1 MNQTPSAAHPA
12 AVPCVAVR
20 KASRTMKVLGSSIL
34 SAALFMAAATTAQ
47 AQTAV
52 RWLSQSQAVS
62 SQYPVEFASMETLN
76 GKGFKVD
83 RKEFQS
89 IGINMADGLRL
100 IRAGSFDVASIQ
112 VGLVASDDAFLE
124 GIDLIG
130 VSTDI
135 TQLRAAVNAYRA
147 AFADR
152 LEKRFGVR
160 PVAIWP
166 FGGQIFFC
174 NQPIATLDD
183 LKGKKVRSFTAS
195 MSSLLQGL
203 GATPVTLAFPEVYP
217 ALQRGVASCGITS
230 ATSANTGKWPEV
242 TTHILP
248 LAVSGAV
255 QAHVVNLAWWNK
267 LGAEQKAA
275 LEAQFADMENK
286 LWEVAAKTNGV
297 ALACS
302 TGGTCD
308 DKLYRSYNLKLV
320 KLADGDFDRL
330 KTITQNAILGDWA
343 TRCERVYPGC
353 TKVWNDT
360 VGAARGM
367 AVPAK

>member
-1 MNQTPSAAHPA
+1 MSKIAVSAFYKFVTLAD
-12 AVPCVAVR
+12 
-20 KASRTMKVLGSSIL
+20 I
-34 SAALFMAAATTAQ
+34 AAL
-47 AQTAV
+47 
-52 RWLSQSQAVS
+52 
-62 SQYPVEFASMETLN
+62 
-76 GKGFKVD
+76 
-83 RKEFQS
+83 
-89 IGINMADGLRL
+89 
-100 IRAGSFDVASIQ
+100 
-112 VGLVASDDAFLE
+112 
-124 GIDLIG
+124 
-130 VSTDI
+130 
-135 TQLRAAVNAYRA
+135 
-147 AFADR
+147 
-152 LEKRFGVR
+152 R
-160 PVAIWP
+160 PVLDELTARLWNTKILA
-166 FGGQIFFC
+166 FGANPPQVFWC
-174 NQPIATLDD
+174 REPISGIGDFA
-183 LKGKKVRSFTAS
+183 GKKVRVFNQTLSDFVI
-195 MSSLLQGL
+195 GL
-203 GATPVTLAFPEVYP
+203 GGTTVNIPFVDVIP

-330 KTITQNAILGDWA
+330 KTITQNVILGDWA
-343 TRCERVYPGC
+343 NRCERVYPGC

>member
-1 MNQTPSAAHPA
+1 MRKTPSASGFIDGLSDLAGRA
-12 AVPCVAVR
+12 G
-20 KASRTMKVLGSSIL
+20 RTRIKLLGTSLL
-34 SAALFMAAATTAQ
+34 SAALVLAAGTAQ

-52 RWLSQSQAVS
+52 RWLSQSQTTS
-62 SQYPVEFASMETLN
+62 SQHPVESGAMEAIN

-83 RKEFQS
+83 RKEFQA

-100 IRAGSFDVASIQ
+100 IRAGTFDVASIQ

-135 TQLRAAVNAYRA
+135 LQLRAAVSAYRA
-147 AFADR
+147 AFAER

-195 MSSLLQGL
+195 MSALLQGL

-248 LAVSGAV
+248 LSVSGAV
-255 QAHVVNLAWWNK
+255 QAHVVNLAWWNR
-267 LGAEQKAA
+267 LSAEQRAA
-275 LEAQFADMENK
+275 LEAQFTDMEDK
-286 LWEVAAKTNGV
+286 LWDVAAKTNGI
-297 ALACS
+297 ALSCS
-302 TGGTCD
+302 TGGSCD
-308 DKLYRSYNLKLV
+308 DKLYRSYNLRLV
-320 KLADGDFDRL
+320 KLNDADFTRL
-330 KTITQNAILGDWA
+330 KTITQDVILGEWA
-343 TRCERVYPGC
+343 ARCERVYPGC
-353 TKVWNDT
+353 TRVWNQS

-367 AVPAK
+367 TAPSR

>member
-1 MNQTPSAAHPA
+1 MNW
-12 AVPCVAVR
+12 
-20 KASRTMKVLGSSIL
+20 LGSTIL
-34 SAALFMAAATTAQ
+34 SAALLMAAGTAQ
-47 AQTAV
+47 AQTQTQTPV
-52 RWLSQSQAVS
+52 RWLSQSQATS
-62 SQYPVEFASMETLN
+62 SQYPVEFGAMDAIN

-83 RKEFQS
+83 RKEFQE

-100 IRAGSFDVASIQ
+100 IRAGTFDVASIQ

-147 AFADR
+147 AFTDR

-174 NQPIATLDD
+174 NEPIATLDD
-183 LKGKKVRSFTAS
+183 IKGKKVRSFTAS

-248 LAVSGAV
+248 LSVSGAV

-267 LGAEQKAA
+267 LSAEQKAA
-275 LEAQFADMENK
+275 LEAQFSAMESK
-286 LWEVAAKTNGV
+286 LWDVAATTNGV
-297 ALACS
+297 ALSCS
-302 TGGTCD
+302 TGGACD
-308 DKLYRSYNLKLV
+308 DKLYKPYNLKLV
-320 KLADGDFDRL
+320 KLADGDLNRL
-330 KTITQNAILGDWA
+330 KSIAQDVILGEWA

-353 TKVWNDT
+353 SKVWNET

-367 AVPAK
+367 TATPK